1 MEYEPQVNQFLDF
14 LKANR
19 GLSDNTVKAY
29 RTDLLEC
36 MGFLADSGVTS
47 LGKVKLEDLRGWMA
61 HESGDHAR
69 SSMARKTVAVRNF
82 FAWADEHDVIAT
94 NPAATLMTPKIPQT
108 LPTVLNETQ
117 AERLME
123 TVDADCIEAKES
135 ENKAGRQSLSQ
146 KDEEPGGDGTGQ
158 NDDIKDDFSKTSVK
172 EEALAL
178 RDAAMVEL
186 LYATGIR
193 VAELTGLDIN
203 DVSFDTRTIR
213 VTGKGDKQRVVPFGA
228 PASRALE
235 AWLSGSGRPIL
246 ARARKPVTQLA
257 RMTQQESKSVKPA
270 GIVREN
276 RESVEPAG
284 TGERQKQSAKSD
296 DGAHALFLGAR
307 GGRIDQRVVRE
318 VVHEKAEEAGVPD
331 IGPHALRHS
340 AATHLL
346 DGGADLREVQ
356 EMLGHSS
363 LKTTQRYTHVSIE
376 QLKSRYKQ
384 AFPRA

>member
-1 MEYEPQVNQFLDF
+1 MSLEETKSTEYQRQIDRFLDF

-19 GLSDNTVKAY
+19 GLADNTIKAY
-29 RTDLLEC
+29 RSDLEEC
-36 MGFLADSGVTS
+36 LGFLDNRGMNELSDVTLES
-47 LGKVKLEDLRGWMA
+47 LREWMA
-61 HESGDHAR
+61 NESQGHAR

-94 NPAATLMTPKIPQT
+94 NPAATLMTPKIPKT
-108 LPTVLNETQ
+108 LPTVLNESQ
-117 AERLME
+117 AERLMD
-123 TVDADCIEAKES
+123 TVDADCEDSPSHGSKVKHLADGDVINDTDQEGTR
-135 ENKAGRQSLSQ
+135 ENPQ
-146 KDEEPGGDGTGQ
+146 KRTPRD
-158 NDDIKDDFSKTSVK
+158 
-172 EEALAL
+172 EALAL

-193 VAELTGLDIN
+193 VAELTGLDIG
-203 DVSFDTRTIR
+203 DVAFDTRTVR
-213 VTGKGDKQRVVPFGA
+213 VTGKGDKQRVVPFGV
-228 PASRALE
+228 PALRALE
-235 AWLSGSGRPIL
+235 AWLSDEGRPVL
-246 ARARKPVTQLA
+246 AGAKKRLAGLSGITSEGRALA
-257 RMTQQESKSVKPA
+257 
-270 GIVREN
+270 
-276 RESVEPAG
+276 
-284 TGERQKQSAKSD
+284 QSAEVDSRKGKPGKSID
-296 DGAHALFLGAR
+296 VGNALFLGAR

>member
-1 MEYEPQVNQFLDF
+1 MEYEQQTERFLAF

-29 RTDLLEC
+29 RSDLFEC
-36 MGFLADSGVTS
+36 LGFLSDSGVS
-47 LGKVKLEDLRGWMA
+47 NLDKVTLEDLRGWMA
-61 HESGDHAR
+61 HESPDHAR

-94 NPAATLMTPKIPQT
+94 DPAATLMTPKIAQT
-108 LPTVLNETQ
+108 LPTVLNESQ
-117 AERLME
+117 AERLMD
-123 TVDADCIEAKES
+123 TVDDDCDQKSEDPQNTSKNQNKVTTPKRKAAD
-135 ENKAGRQSLSQ
+135 
-146 KDEEPGGDGTGQ
+146 
-158 NDDIKDDFSKTSVK
+158 
-172 EEALAL
+172 EALAL

-193 VAELTGLDIN
+193 VAELTGLDVTDI
-203 DVSFDTRTIR
+203 SFDTRTVR

-228 PASRALE
+228 PAMRSLE
-235 AWLSGSGRPIL
+235 RWLGDKGRP
-246 ARARKPVTQLA
+246 AFAKN
-257 RMTQQESKSVKPA
+257 EKS
-270 GIVREN
+270 GN
-276 RESVEPAG
+276 
-284 TGERQKQSAKSD
+284 
-296 DGAHALFLGAR
+296 ALFLGTR
-307 GGRIDQRVVRE
+307 GGRINQRIVRQ
-318 VVHEKAEEAGVPD
+318 VVHRKAEEAGVPD
-331 IGPHALRHS
+331 VGPHALRHS
-340 AATHLL
+340 TATHLL

>member
-1 MEYEPQVNQFLDF
+1 MEYQRQINQFLAF
-14 LKANR
+14 LQANR

-36 MGFLADSGVTS
+36 LGFLASNGVAS
-47 LGKVKLEDLRGWMA
+47 LNDVKLEDLRGWMA
-61 HESGDHAR
+61 HESCDHAR

-94 NPAATLMTPKIPQT
+94 DPAATLMTPKIPQT
-108 LPTVLNETQ
+108 LPTVLNESQ
-117 AERLME
+117 AERLMD
-123 TVDADCIEAKES
+123 TVDADVSVKP
-135 ENKAGRQSLSQ
+135 
-146 KDEEPGGDGTGQ
+146 KDEA
-158 NDDIKDDFSKTSVK
+158 I
-172 EEALAL
+172 AL

-203 DVSFDTRTIR
+203 DVSFDTRTVR

-235 AWLSGSGRPIL
+235 AWLSALGRPVL
-246 ARARKPVTQLA
+246 AEAKAGKQPGKPSHIASKRA
-257 RMTQQESKSVKPA
+257 KPA
-270 GIVREN
+270 KSANVSQRKAKAT
-276 RESVEPAG
+276 EP
-284 TGERQKQSAKSD
+284 D
-296 DGAHALFLGAR
+296 DSCNALFLGAR
-307 GGRIDQRVVRE
+307 GSRIDQRVVRE

>member
-1 MEYEPQVNQFLDF
+1 MEYRRQINQFLTF

-29 RTDLLEC
+29 RSDLLEC
-36 MGFLADSGVTS
+36 LGFLTDSGVTT
-47 LGKVKLEDLRGWMA
+47 LDTVRLEDLRGWMA
-61 HESGDHAR
+61 HESGTHAR

-108 LPTVLNETQ
+108 LPTVLNESQ
-117 AERLME
+117 AEKLMDS
-123 TVDADCIEAKES
+123 VDAQVSPKP
-135 ENKAGRQSLSQ
+135 
-146 KDEEPGGDGTGQ
+146 KD
-158 NDDIKDDFSKTSVK
+158 
-172 EEALAL
+172 EALAL

-193 VAELTGLDIN
+193 VAELTGLDIS
-203 DVSFDTRTIR
+203 DVAFDTRTVR

-228 PASRALE
+228 PACRALE
-235 AWLSGSGRPIL
+235 AWLSDSGRPVL
-246 ARARKPVTQLA
+246 FKAGDQ
-257 RMTQQESKSVKPA
+257 SKSGKIVSKKVKLA
-270 GIVREN
+270 KT
-276 RESVEPAG
+276 A
-284 TGERQKQSAKSD
+284 SAA
-296 DGAHALFLGAR
+296 DGASVIKGRGEADKSNDSKAALFLGAR
-307 GGRIDQRVVRE
+307 GARIDQRVVRE
-318 VVHEKAEEAGVPD
+318 VVHEQAEKAGVPD

-376 QLKSRYKQ
+376 QLKSRYRQ

>member
-1 MEYEPQVNQFLDF
+1 MQYQRQIDRFLDF

-19 GLSDNTVKAY
+19 GLSANTVKAY

-36 MGFLADSGVTS
+36 LDFLDSNGITS
-47 LGKVKLEDLRGWMA
+47 LNEIRLEDLRGWMA
-61 HESGDHAR
+61 HESGNHAR
-69 SSMARKTVAVRNF
+69 SSMARKSVAVRNF
-82 FAWADEHDVIAT
+82 FAWADEHDIIAT

-108 LPTVLNETQ
+108 LPTVLNESQ

-123 TVDADCIEAKES
+123 TVDADCGNGEELQEQADSERFSADNGEES
-135 ENKAGRQSLSQ
+135 NIGDSSDCRKVRGNPSKNRL
-146 KDEEPGGDGTGQ
+146 KD
-158 NDDIKDDFSKTSVK
+158 
-172 EEALAL
+172 EALAL
-178 RDAAMVEL
+178 RDAAMIEL

-193 VAELTGLDIN
+193 VAELTGLDIG
-203 DVSFDTRTIR
+203 DVSFDTRTVR

-235 AWLSGSGRPIL
+235 AWLSDSGRPIL
-246 ARARKPVTQLA
+246 LKTR
-257 RMTQQESKSVKPA
+257 
-270 GIVREN
+270 
-276 RESVEPAG
+276 
-284 TGERQKQSAKSD
+284 KQSDNSTKPTSKKGSPVHSLNSSD
-296 DGAHALFLGAR
+296 CTDALFLGAR
-307 GGRIDQRVVRE
+307 GARIDQRVVRK
-318 VVHEKAEEAGVPD
+318 VVHEKADEAGVPD

-376 QLKSRYKQ
+376 QLKSRYRQ